1 MPQATL
7 KLRVIPRAKKDE
19 IAGEREGAIVVR
31 LQAPPVEGAANKAL
45 TKFLA
50 KTLNVRA
57 SDITI
62 TSGDKSR
69 DKVVVIVGVSQEDA
83 EQALNL

>member
-7 KLRVIPRAKKDE
+7 KLRVIPRARKDQT
-19 IAGEREGAIVVR
+19 AGEREGAIIVR
-31 LQAPPVEGAANKAL
+31 LQAPPVEGAANRAL

-50 KTLNVRA
+50 KTLGVRA

-69 DKVVVIVGVSQEDA
+69 DKVVVIEGISQQEA
-83 EQALNL
+83 EKALK